1 MWNCGFSKIQKYLIP
16 VPTLLQ
22 DEARWLDGGTLLFL
36 LKTTDNLGWV
46 EFSALCDSFPFIHP
60 LSCTFLA
67 FLFVFLLWPWVAV
80 WARDTR
86 HVRHVSP
93 ANKWPGSGRISR
105 VTTILF
111 LARHHCQAGV
121 SLQPANPE
129 IYRVGEQWSAE
140 QGSRPLRDI
149 SQCPE

>member
-1 MWNCGFSKIQKYLIP
+1 MWNCGFCKIQKYLIP

-22 DEARWLDGGTLLFL
+22 DEARTPASLDGGTLLFL
-36 LKTTDNLGWV
+36 LKTRDNLVWV
-46 EFSALCDSFPFIHP
+46 EFSVSCDFFPFNLYFSH
-60 LSCTFLA
+60 FVN

-86 HVRHVSP
+86 HVRHVFP

-129 IYRVGEQWSAE
+129 IYRVGEQWSAG
-140 QGSRPLRDI
+140 QGSRALRDI
-149 SQCPE
+149 SQ